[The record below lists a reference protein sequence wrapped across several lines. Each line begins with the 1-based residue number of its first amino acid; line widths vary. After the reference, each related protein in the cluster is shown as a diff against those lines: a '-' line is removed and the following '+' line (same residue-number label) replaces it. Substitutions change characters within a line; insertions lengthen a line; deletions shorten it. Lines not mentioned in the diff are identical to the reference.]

1 MNIKSK
7 FIISACVFV
16 LLICVSLNIALL
28 CTPVFGTYSHTYNDG
43 SHATF
48 TFYENTYT
56 YVAYDSNG
64 NYIDYAADFYI
75 HLPNGTSDSD
85 EDILLLGNATYLRN
99 SVFSF
104 SSKQA
109 ETIEYTNGIAIFLQT
124 LLGLFDSASGVL
136 ILVVLGKVYL
146 NKKHIRDKMHSIM
159 KNSLDKY
166 DYPK

>member
-7 FIISACVFV
+7 FIISACAFV
-16 LLICVSLNIALL
+16 LLICVSLNIVLL

-104 SSKQA
+104 SSRQD

-124 LLGLFDSASGVL
+124 LLGLFDIASGVL

>member
-7 FIISACVFV
+7 FIIFACAFVF
-16 LLICVSLNIALL
+16 LICLSLNIVLL
-28 CTPVFGTYSHTYNDG
+28 CTPVFGTYSHSYDDG

-56 YVAYDSNG
+56 YIAYDSNG
-64 NYIDYAADFYI
+64 NYIDHTADFYI
-75 HLPNGTSDSD
+75 HLPNGTSDLD
-85 EDILLLGNATYLRN
+85 EDILLLGNTTYLRN

-104 SSKQA
+104 SNRQDESL
-109 ETIEYTNGIAIFLQT
+109 EYTNGVAIFLQV
-124 LLGLFDSASGVL
+124 LLCIFDIASVVL
-136 ILVVLGKVYL
+136 ILVVLGKTYL
-146 NKKHIRDKMHSIM
+146 NKKYIRDKMHVIM

>member
-28 CTPVFGTYSHTYNDG
+28 CTPVFGTYSHAYNDG

-104 SSKQA
+104 SSRQD

-124 LLGLFDSASGVL
+124 LLGLFDIASVVL

>member
-16 LLICVSLNIALL
+16 LLICVSLNIVLL

-64 NYIDYAADFYI
+64 IILTMPQISIFTCRTEHQILMKIFYC
-75 HLPNGTSDSD
+75 S
-85 EDILLLGNATYLRN
+85 
-99 SVFSF
+99 
-104 SSKQA
+104 
-109 ETIEYTNGIAIFLQT
+109 ETQ
-124 LLGLFDSASGVL
+124 L
-136 ILVVLGKVYL
+136 ICETAY
-146 NKKHIRDKMHSIM
+146 
-159 KNSLDKY
+159 
-166 DYPK
+166 

>member
-16 LLICVSLNIALL
+16 LLICVSLNIVLL

-64 NYIDYAADFYI
+64 NYINYAADFYI

-104 SSKQA
+104 SSRQDEA
-109 ETIEYTNGIAIFLQT
+109 IEYTNGIAIFLQT
-124 LLGLFDSASGVL
+124 LLGLFDIASVVL

>member
-16 LLICVSLNIALL
+16 LLICVSLNIVLL

-104 SSKQA
+104 SSRQD

-124 LLGLFDSASGVL
+124 LLGLFDIASVVL

-146 NKKHIRDKMHSIM
+146 NYTYIYYSIM